1 MMFPRRD
8 LSDDEAED
16 TRHGRALSPAGI
28 SGTYAATSPDGRV
41 LALLTDEA
49 TRTKSV
55 VVLRPATL

>member
-1 MMFPRRD
+1 MSFPRRD

-16 TRHGRALSPAGI
+16 TRHGRALNPAGI
-28 SGTYAATSPDGRV
+28 GGTYAATAPDGRV